1 MRCLLVLA
9 TSVLIFSSLTASS
22 ASAGEGIQF
31 VGPKMLINRDI
42 GGERWAITVS
52 PLAADDP
59 AERNSMAITGNV
71 LRPDGQPP
79 AAIDCQ
85 QDSDFPD
92 IGTGVRLTCRAK
104 NACQTLSDSCV
115 LYSKEWTELGEVVVP
130 YSFFELPENGS
141 AASTRSAYLFIS
153 NDSGRLGCLVADCE
167 DGTTQDLMYGLYPV
181 QGYSI
186 QCASG
191 QSVTVYRGSL
201 TLPSQCDSDGQEFP
215 AWRLALGLVYHVY
228 LLSPDP
234 DGALWSGYSRPPA
247 IVLRR

>member
-130 YSFFELPENGS
+130 YSFFELRRMV
-141 AASTRSAYLFIS
+141 AQHQRALHI
-153 NDSGRLGCLVADCE
+153 CLLATIQVVSDAWWL
-167 DGTTQDLMYGLYPV
+167 TARMV
-181 QGYSI
+181 Q
-186 QCASG
+186 
-191 QSVTVYRGSL
+191 
-201 TLPSQCDSDGQEFP
+201 
-215 AWRLALGLVYHVY
+215 
-228 LLSPDP
+228 
-234 DGALWSGYSRPPA
+234 
-247 IVLRR
+247 RRI